1 MNQEG
6 TIAIITTGLLPVPS
20 VMGGAVENLVQNFI
34 DENERQGGPR
44 LTVYS
49 TATPDAI
56 EKAQAYT
63 HTDFVF
69 IQTPW
74 VIRAADSIL
83 YSIFR
88 RLVDTNKS
96 ASLRAVLQRLY
107 FLRKVSKHIARKNHR
122 KILFENAIIQ
132 THILRWH
139 KNQERYKGR
148 VYVHIHNE
156 ITNFYKTYKYLVDA
170 KIIVVSKFIKDSLIA
185 KSAQGN
191 EDSGPLQNVSVLKNA
206 VDNTRFTA
214 MTRKRASKL
223 LHQQYA
229 IDASRKIVLF
239 SGRLTP
245 EKGIDVLLRALDR
258 VKEQNYQLLVVGSSF
273 FGTDIKNPF
282 LKELRDLTEAHREHV
297 TFTGYIDYDKMPL
310 LYRGCDFAV
319 LPSVC
324 NDAAPLTVI
333 ESITAGLPMITTN
346 RGGIPEYASDK
357 AAILLDTDETLEQS
371 IAKNI
376 EKLLREDDTLHA
388 MSKAGQ
394 RAAKDMTLYNYY
406 RGLLKELEE
415 K

>member
-34 DENERQGGPR
+34 DENEWQGGPR

-69 IQTPW
+69 IHTPW

-96 ASLRAVLQRLY
+96 ASLRAILQRLY

-139 KNQERYKGR
+139 KNQERYKGKI
-148 VYVHIHNE
+148 YVHIHNE
-156 ITNFYKTYKYLVDA
+156 ITNFYKTYKYLVGA

-239 SGRLTP
+239 SGRL
-245 EKGIDVLLRALDR
+245 DR
-258 VKEQNYQLLVVGSSF
+258 VKEHNYQLLVVGSSF

-297 TFTGYIDYDKMPL
+297 TFTGYIDYDNMPL

-346 RGGIPEYASDK
+346 RGGIPEYASDR

-376 EKLLREDDTLHA
+376 EKLLREDDTLQA

-394 RAAKDMTLYNYY
+394 RAAKDMTLYDYY
-406 RGLLKELEE
+406 RGLLE
-415 K
+415 KLGAE

>member
-96 ASLRAVLQRLY
+96 ASLRAILQRLY

-156 ITNFYKTYKYLVDA
+156 ITNFYKTYEYLAGA

-191 EDSGPLQNVSVLKNA
+191 EGSGPLQNVSVLKNA

-223 LHQQYA
+223 LHQQYT

-297 TFTGYIDYDKMPL
+297 TFTGYIDYDNMPL

-346 RGGIPEYASDK
+346 RGGIPEYASDR
-357 AAILLDTDETLEQS
+357 AAILLDTDENLEQS

-376 EKLLREDDTLHA
+376 EKLLREDDTLQA

-406 RGLLKELEE
+406 RGLLEKLGEE
-415 K
+415 

>member
-34 DENERQGGPR
+34 DENERQGGPH

-74 VIRAADSIL
+74 VIRVADSIL

-96 ASLRAVLQRLY
+96 ASLRAILQRLY

-139 KNQERYKGR
+139 KNQEQYKGR

-185 KSAQGN
+185 KSAQSN
-191 EDSGPLQNVSVLKNA
+191 EGSGPLQNVSVLKNA

-229 IDASRKIVLF
+229 IDASKKIVLF

-297 TFTGYIDYDKMPL
+297 TFTGYIDYDNMPL

-357 AAILLDTDETLEQS
+357 AAILLDTDENLEQS

-376 EKLLREDDTLHA
+376 EKLLREDDTLQA

-394 RAAKDMTLYNYY
+394 KAAKDMTLYNYY
-406 RGLLKELEE
+406 RGLLEKLGEE
-415 K
+415 

>member
-34 DENERQGGPR
+34 DENERQGGPH

-74 VIRAADSIL
+74 VIRVADSIL

-96 ASLRAVLQRLY
+96 ASLRAILQRLY

-139 KNQERYKGR
+139 KNQEQYKGR

-185 KSAQGN
+185 KSAQSN
-191 EDSGPLQNVSVLKNA
+191 EGSGPLQNVSVLKNA

-282 LKELRDLTEAHREHV
+282 SKELRDLTEAHREHV
-297 TFTGYIDYDKMPL
+297 TFTGYIDYDNMPL

-357 AAILLDTDETLEQS
+357 AAILLDTDENLEQS

-376 EKLLREDDTLHA
+376 EKLLREDDTLQA

-394 RAAKDMTLYNYY
+394 KAAKDMTLYNYY
-406 RGLLKELEE
+406 RGLLEKLGEE
-415 K
+415 

>member
-34 DENERQGGPR
+34 DENERQGGPH

-69 IQTPW
+69 IHTPW

-83 YSIFR
+83 YSIFQ

-96 ASLRAVLQRLY
+96 ASLRAILQRLY
-107 FLRKVSKHIARKNHR
+107 FLRKVSKYIARKNHR

-156 ITNFYKTYKYLVDA
+156 ITNFYKTYKYLAGA

-185 KSAQGN
+185 KSAQSN
-191 EDSGPLQNVSVLKNA
+191 ERSGPLQNVSVLKNA

-229 IDASRKIVLF
+229 IDASKKIVLF

-282 LKELRDLTEAHREHV
+282 L
-297 TFTGYIDYDKMPL
+297 
-310 LYRGCDFAV
+310 
-319 LPSVC
+319 
-324 NDAAPLTVI
+324 
-333 ESITAGLPMITTN
+333 
-346 RGGIPEYASDK
+346 
-357 AAILLDTDETLEQS
+357 
-371 IAKNI
+371 
-376 EKLLREDDTLHA
+376 
-388 MSKAGQ
+388 
-394 RAAKDMTLYNYY
+394 
-406 RGLLKELEE
+406 
-415 K
+415 

>member
-69 IQTPW
+69 IQSPW

-96 ASLRAVLQRLY
+96 ASLRAILQRLY

-156 ITNFYKTYKYLVDA
+156 ITNFYKTYEYLVGA

-229 IDASRKIVLF
+229 IDASKKIVLF

-297 TFTGYIDYDKMPL
+297 TFTGYIDYDNMPL

-346 RGGIPEYASDK
+346 RGGIPEYASDR

-376 EKLLREDDTLHA
+376 EKLLREDDTLQA
-388 MSKAGQ
+388 MSIAGQ

-406 RGLLKELEE
+406 SGLLEKLGEE
-415 K
+415 

>member
-34 DENERQGGPR
+34 DENERQGGPH

-74 VIRAADSIL
+74 VIRVADSIL

-96 ASLRAVLQRLY
+96 ASLRAILQRLY

-139 KNQERYKGR
+139 KNQEQYKGR

-185 KSAQGN
+185 KSAQSN
-191 EDSGPLQNVSVLKNA
+191 EGSGPLQNVSVLKNA

-229 IDASRKIVLF
+229 IDASKKIVLF

-258 VKEQNYQLLVVGSSF
+258 VKEHNYQLLVVGSSF

-297 TFTGYIDYDKMPL
+297 TFTGYIDYDNMPL

-346 RGGIPEYASDK
+346 RGGIPEYASDR

-376 EKLLREDDTLHA
+376 EKLLREDDTLQA

-394 RAAKDMTLYNYY
+394 KAAKDMTLYNYY
-406 RGLLKELEE
+406 RGLLEKLGEE
-415 K
+415 

>member
-96 ASLRAVLQRLY
+96 ASLRAILQRLY

-156 ITNFYKTYKYLVDA
+156 ITNFYKTYEYLAGA

-191 EDSGPLQNVSVLKNA
+191 EGSGPLQNVSVLKNA

-223 LHQQYA
+223 LHQQYT

-297 TFTGYIDYDKMPL
+297 TFTGYIDYDNMPL

-346 RGGIPEYASDK
+346 RGGIPEYASDR

-376 EKLLREDDTLHA
+376 EKLLREDDTLQA

-394 RAAKDMTLYNYY
+394 KAAKDMTLYNYY
-406 RGLLKELEE
+406 RGLLEKLGEE
-415 K
+415 

>member
-56 EKAQAYT
+56 EKAQACT
-63 HTDFVF
+63 HTNFVF
-69 IQTPW
+69 IHTPW

-96 ASLRAVLQRLY
+96 ASLRAILQRLY

-139 KNQERYKGR
+139 KNQERYKGKI
-148 VYVHIHNE
+148 YVHIHNE
-156 ITNFYKTYKYLVDA
+156 ITNFYKTYKYLVGA

-191 EDSGPLQNVSVLKNA
+191 EDSGPLENVSVLKNA
-206 VDNTRFTA
+206 VDNTQFTA

-229 IDASRKIVLF
+229 IDASKKIVLF

-258 VKEQNYQLLVVGSSF
+258 VREQNYQLLVVGSSF

-297 TFTGYIDYDKMPL
+297 TFTGYIDYDNMPL

-346 RGGIPEYASDK
+346 RGGIPEYASDR
-357 AAILLDTDETLEQS
+357 AAILLDTDENLEQS

-376 EKLLREDDTLHA
+376 EKLLREDDTLQA

-406 RGLLKELEE
+406 RGLLEKLGEE
-415 K
+415 

>member
-69 IQTPW
+69 IHTPW

-96 ASLRAVLQRLY
+96 ASLRAILQRLY
-107 FLRKVSKHIARKNHR
+107 FLRKVSSHIARKNHR

-132 THILRWH
+132 THILRWY

-156 ITNFYKTYKYLVDA
+156 ITNFYKTYEYLAGA
-170 KIIVVSKFIKDSLIA
+170 KIIVVSNFIKDSLIA

-191 EDSGPLQNVSVLKNA
+191 ERSGPLQNVSVLKNA

-223 LHQQYA
+223 LHQQYT
-229 IDASRKIVLF
+229 IDASKKIVLF

-346 RGGIPEYASDK
+346 RGGIPEYASDR

-376 EKLLREDDTLHA
+376 EKLLREDDTLQA

-394 RAAKDMTLYNYY
+394 KAAKDMTLYNYY

>member
-34 DENERQGGPR
+34 DENERQGGPH

-74 VIRAADSIL
+74 VIRVADSIL

-96 ASLRAVLQRLY
+96 ASLRAILQRLY

-156 ITNFYKTYKYLVDA
+156 ITNFYKTYGYLAGA

-229 IDASRKIVLF
+229 IDTSRKIVLF

-297 TFTGYIDYDKMPL
+297 TFTGYIDYDNMPL

-357 AAILLDTDETLEQS
+357 AAILLDTDENLEQS

-376 EKLLREDDTLHA
+376 EKLLREDDTLQA

-394 RAAKDMTLYNYY
+394 KAAKDMTLYNYY
-406 RGLLKELEE
+406 RGLLEKLGEE
-415 K
+415 

>member
-74 VIRAADSIL
+74 VIRVADSIL

-96 ASLRAVLQRLY
+96 ASLRAILQRLY

-139 KNQERYKGR
+139 KNQEQYKGR

-185 KSAQGN
+185 KSAQSN
-191 EDSGPLQNVSVLKNA
+191 EGSGPLQNVSVLKNA

-229 IDASRKIVLF
+229 IDASKKIVLF

-297 TFTGYIDYDKMPL
+297 TFTGYIDYDNMPL

-357 AAILLDTDETLEQS
+357 AAILLDTDENLEQS

-376 EKLLREDDTLHA
+376 EKLLREDDTLQA

-394 RAAKDMTLYNYY
+394 KAAKDMTLYNYY
-406 RGLLKELEE
+406 RGLLEKLGEE
-415 K
+415 

>member
-1 MNQEG
+1 M
-6 TIAIITTGLLPVPS
+6 
-20 VMGGAVENLVQNFI
+20 
-34 DENERQGGPR
+34 
-44 LTVYS
+44 
-49 TATPDAI
+49 
-56 EKAQAYT
+56 
-63 HTDFVF
+63 
-69 IQTPW
+69 
-74 VIRAADSIL
+74 
-83 YSIFR
+83 
-88 RLVDTNKS
+88 
-96 ASLRAVLQRLY
+96 
-107 FLRKVSKHIARKNHR
+107 
-122 KILFENAIIQ
+122 
-132 THILRWH
+132 
-139 KNQERYKGR
+139 
-148 VYVHIHNE
+148 
-156 ITNFYKTYKYLVDA
+156 
-170 KIIVVSKFIKDSLIA
+170 SKFIKDSLIA
-185 KSAQGN
+185 KSAQSNKG
-191 EDSGPLQNVSVLKNA
+191 SGPLQNVSVLKNA

-214 MTRKRASKL
+214 MTRKHASKL

-297 TFTGYIDYDKMPL
+297 TFTGYIDYDNMPL

-346 RGGIPEYASDK
+346 RGGIPEYASDR
-357 AAILLDTDETLEQS
+357 AAILLDTDENLEQS

-376 EKLLREDDTLHA
+376 EKLLREDDTLQA

-406 RGLLKELEE
+406 RGLLEKLGEE
-415 K
+415 

>member
-1 MNQEG
+1 MNQEE

-34 DENERQGGPR
+34 DENERQGGPH

-63 HTDFVF
+63 YTDFVF
-69 IQTPW
+69 IHTPW

-83 YSIFR
+83 YSIFQ

-96 ASLRAVLQRLY
+96 ASLRAILQRLY
-107 FLRKVSKHIARKNHR
+107 FLRKVSKYIARKNHR

-185 KSAQGN
+185 KSARSN
-191 EDSGPLQNVSVLKNA
+191 EGSGPLQNVSVLKNA

-223 LHQQYA
+223 LHQQYT
-229 IDASRKIVLF
+229 IDASKKIVLF

-357 AAILLDTDETLEQS
+357 AAILLDTDENLEQS

-376 EKLLREDDTLHA
+376 EKLLREDDTLQA

-394 RAAKDMTLYNYY
+394 KAAKDMTLYNYY
-406 RGLLKELEE
+406 RGLLE
-415 K
+415 KLGEK

>member
-34 DENERQGGPR
+34 DENERQGGPH

-83 YSIFR
+83 YSIFQ

-96 ASLRAVLQRLY
+96 ASLRAILQRLY

-132 THILRWH
+132 THMLRWH

-156 ITNFYKTYKYLVDA
+156 ITNFYKTYKYLAGA
-170 KIIVVSKFIKDSLIA
+170 KIIVVSKFIRDSLIA
-185 KSAQGN
+185 KSAQSN
-191 EDSGPLQNVSVLKNA
+191 EGSGPLQNVSVLKNA

-297 TFTGYIDYDKMPL
+297 TFTGYIDYDNMPL

-346 RGGIPEYASDK
+346 RGGIPEYASDR

-376 EKLLREDDTLHA
+376 EKLLREDDTLQA

-406 RGLLKELEE
+406 RGLLEKLGEE
-415 K
+415 

>member
-34 DENERQGGPR
+34 DENERQGGPH

-74 VIRAADSIL
+74 VIRVADSIL
-83 YSIFR
+83 YSIFW

-96 ASLRAVLQRLY
+96 ASLRAILQRLY

-139 KNQERYKGR
+139 KNQEQYKGR

-185 KSAQGN
+185 KSAQSN
-191 EDSGPLQNVSVLKNA
+191 EGSGPLQNVSVLKNA

-229 IDASRKIVLF
+229 IDASKKIVLF

-297 TFTGYIDYDKMPL
+297 TFTGYIDYDNMPL

-357 AAILLDTDETLEQS
+357 AAILLDTDENLEQS

-376 EKLLREDDTLHA
+376 EKLLREDDTLQA

-394 RAAKDMTLYNYY
+394 KAAKDMTLYNYY
-406 RGLLKELEE
+406 RGLLEKLGEE
-415 K
+415 

>member
-96 ASLRAVLQRLY
+96 ASLRAILQRLY

-156 ITNFYKTYKYLVDA
+156 ITNFYKTYEYLAGA

-191 EDSGPLQNVSVLKNA
+191 EGSGPLQNVSVLKNA

-223 LHQQYA
+223 LHQQYT

-297 TFTGYIDYDKMPL
+297 TFTGYIDYDNMPL

-346 RGGIPEYASDK
+346 RGGIPEYASDR
-357 AAILLDTDETLEQS
+357 AAILLDTDENLEQS

-376 EKLLREDDTLHA
+376 EKLLREDDTLQA

-406 RGLLKELEE
+406 RGLLE
-415 K
+415 KLGEK

>member
-34 DENERQGGPR
+34 DENERQGGPH

-74 VIRAADSIL
+74 VIRVADSIL

-96 ASLRAVLQRLY
+96 ASLRAILQRLY

-139 KNQERYKGR
+139 KNQEQYKGR

-185 KSAQGN
+185 KSAQSN
-191 EDSGPLQNVSVLKNA
+191 EGSGPLQNVSVLKNA

-229 IDASRKIVLF
+229 IDASKKIVLF

-297 TFTGYIDYDKMPL
+297 TFTGYIDYDNMPL

-346 RGGIPEYASDK
+346 RGGIPEYASDR
-357 AAILLDTDETLEQS
+357 AAILLDTDENLEQS

-376 EKLLREDDTLHA
+376 EKLLREDDTLQA

-406 RGLLKELEE
+406 RGLLEKLGEE
-415 K
+415 

>member
-34 DENERQGGPR
+34 DENERQGSAR

-49 TATPDAI
+49 IATPDAI

-74 VIRAADSIL
+74 VIRVADAIL
-83 YSIFR
+83 YSIFQ
-88 RLVDTNKS
+88 RLINTNKS
-96 ASLRAVLQRLY
+96 ASLRALLQRLY
-107 FLRKVSKHIARKNHR
+107 FMRRVSKHIATKNHH

-132 THILRWH
+132 THMLRWH
-139 KNQERYKGR
+139 KNQERYKGKI
-148 VYVHIHNE
+148 YVHIHNE
-156 ITNFYKTYKYLVDA
+156 ITNFYKTYEYLADA
-170 KIIVVSKFIKDSLIA
+170 TIIVVSNFIKDSLIA
-185 KSAQGN
+185 KSTQSKTH
-191 EDSGPLQNVSVLKNA
+191 SGPLQNVSVLKNA
-206 VDNTRFTA
+206 VDNTQFTA

-223 LHQQYA
+223 LHQQYK
-229 IDASRKIVLF
+229 IDASKKIILF

-258 VKEQNYQLLVVGSSF
+258 VKEHNYQLLVVGSSF
-273 FGTDIKNPF
+273 FGTDIKNSF

-346 RGGIPEYASDK
+346 RGGIPEYASDR
-357 AAILLDTDETLEQS
+357 AAILLDTDENLELS

-376 EKLLREDDTLHA
+376 EKLLREDDALQA

-406 RGLLKELEE
+406 RELLEKLGEE
-415 K
+415 

>member
-34 DENERQGGPR
+34 DENERQGGPH

-83 YSIFR
+83 YSIFQ

-96 ASLRAVLQRLY
+96 ASLRAILQRLY

-132 THILRWH
+132 THMLRWH

-156 ITNFYKTYKYLVDA
+156 ITNFYKTYKYLAGA
-170 KIIVVSKFIKDSLIA
+170 KIIVVSKFIRDSLIA
-185 KSAQGN
+185 KSAQSN
-191 EDSGPLQNVSVLKNA
+191 EGSGPLQNVSVLKNA

-229 IDASRKIVLF
+229 IDDSKKIVLF

-297 TFTGYIDYDKMPL
+297 TFTGYIDYDNMPL

-346 RGGIPEYASDK
+346 RGGIPEYASDR

-376 EKLLREDDTLHA
+376 EKLLREDDTLQA

-394 RAAKDMTLYNYY
+394 KAAKDMTLYNYY
-406 RGLLKELEE
+406 RGLLEKLGEE
-415 K
+415 

>member
-34 DENERQGGPR
+34 DENERQGGPH

-74 VIRAADSIL
+74 VIRVADSIL

-96 ASLRAVLQRLY
+96 ASLRAILQRLY

-156 ITNFYKTYKYLVDA
+156 ITNFYKTYEYLVGA

-185 KSAQGN
+185 KSAQSN
-191 EDSGPLQNVSVLKNA
+191 EGSGPLQNVSVLKNA

-229 IDASRKIVLF
+229 IDASKKIVLF

-297 TFTGYIDYDKMPL
+297 TFTGYIDYDNMPL

-357 AAILLDTDETLEQS
+357 AAILLDTDENLEQS

-376 EKLLREDDTLHA
+376 EKLLREDDTLQA

-394 RAAKDMTLYNYY
+394 KAAKDMTLYNYY
-406 RGLLKELEE
+406 RGLLEKLGEE
-415 K
+415 

>member
-56 EKAQAYT
+56 KKAKMYT

-96 ASLRAVLQRLY
+96 ASLRAILQRLY
-107 FLRKVSKHIARKNHR
+107 FLRKVSSHIARKNHR

-132 THILRWH
+132 THILRWY

-156 ITNFYKTYKYLVDA
+156 ITNFYKTYEYLVGA

-191 EDSGPLQNVSVLKNA
+191 EGSGPLQNVSVLKNA

-223 LHQQYA
+223 LHQQYT
-229 IDASRKIVLF
+229 IDASKKIVLF

-245 EKGIDVLLRALDR
+245 EKGIDALLRALDR
-258 VKEQNYQLLVVGSSF
+258 VREQNYQLLVVGSSF

-357 AAILLDTDETLEQS
+357 AAILLDTDENLEQS

-394 RAAKDMTLYNYY
+394 KAAKDMTLYNYY

>member
-1 MNQEG
+1 M
-6 TIAIITTGLLPVPS
+6 
-20 VMGGAVENLVQNFI
+20 
-34 DENERQGGPR
+34 
-44 LTVYS
+44 
-49 TATPDAI
+49 
-56 EKAQAYT
+56 
-63 HTDFVF
+63 
-69 IQTPW
+69 
-74 VIRAADSIL
+74 
-83 YSIFR
+83 
-88 RLVDTNKS
+88 
-96 ASLRAVLQRLY
+96 
-107 FLRKVSKHIARKNHR
+107 SKHIARKNHR

-156 ITNFYKTYKYLVDA
+156 ITNFYKTYKYLVGA

-229 IDASRKIVLF
+229 IDTSRKIVLF

-245 EKGIDVLLRALDR
+245 EKGIDVLLRALDW

-297 TFTGYIDYDKMPL
+297 TFTGYIDYDNMPL

-357 AAILLDTDETLEQS
+357 AAILLDTDETLELS

-376 EKLLREDDTLHA
+376 EKLLREDDTLQA

-394 RAAKDMTLYNYY
+394 KAAKDMTLYNYY
-406 RGLLKELEE
+406 RGLLEKLGEE
-415 K
+415 

>member
-34 DENERQGGPR
+34 DENERQGGPH

-74 VIRAADSIL
+74 VIRVADSIL

-96 ASLRAVLQRLY
+96 ASLRAILQRLY

-139 KNQERYKGR
+139 KNQEQYKGR

-185 KSAQGN
+185 KSAQSN
-191 EDSGPLQNVSVLKNA
+191 EGSGPLQNVSVLKNA

-229 IDASRKIVLF
+229 IDASKKIVLF

-297 TFTGYIDYDKMPL
+297 TFTGYIDYDNMPL

-346 RGGIPEYASDK
+346 RGGIPEYASDR
-357 AAILLDTDETLEQS
+357 AAILLDTDENLEQS

-376 EKLLREDDTLHA
+376 EKLLREDDTLQA

-394 RAAKDMTLYNYY
+394 KAAKDMTLYNYY
-406 RGLLKELEE
+406 RGLLE
-415 K
+415 KLGEK

>member
-1 MNQEG
+1 MNQEE

-74 VIRAADSIL
+74 VIKVADTIL
-83 YSIFR
+83 YNIFQ
-88 RLVDTNKS
+88 RLINTNKS
-96 ASLRAVLQRLY
+96 ASLRALLQRLY
-107 FLRKVSKHIARKNHR
+107 FMRKVSKHIARKKHR

-156 ITNFYKTYKYLVDA
+156 ITNFYKTYKYLVGA
-170 KIIVVSKFIKDSLIA
+170 KIIVVSKFIRDSLIA
-185 KSAQGN
+185 KSAQSN
-191 EDSGPLQNVSVLKNA
+191 EGSGPLQNVSVLKNA

-297 TFTGYIDYDKMPL
+297 TFTGYIDYDNMPL

-357 AAILLDTDETLEQS
+357 AAILLDTDENLEQS

-376 EKLLREDDTLHA
+376 EKLLREDDTLQA

-394 RAAKDMTLYNYY
+394 KAAKDMTLYNYY
-406 RGLLKELEE
+406 RGLLEKLGEE
-415 K
+415 

>member
-1 MNQEG
+1 M
-6 TIAIITTGLLPVPS
+6 
-20 VMGGAVENLVQNFI
+20 
-34 DENERQGGPR
+34 
-44 LTVYS
+44 
-49 TATPDAI
+49 
-56 EKAQAYT
+56 
-63 HTDFVF
+63 
-69 IQTPW
+69 
-74 VIRAADSIL
+74 
-83 YSIFR
+83 
-88 RLVDTNKS
+88 
-96 ASLRAVLQRLY
+96 
-107 FLRKVSKHIARKNHR
+107 
-122 KILFENAIIQ
+122 
-132 THILRWH
+132 
-139 KNQERYKGR
+139 
-148 VYVHIHNE
+148 HIHNE
-156 ITNFYKTYKYLVDA
+156 ITNFYKTYKYLAGA

-297 TFTGYIDYDKMPL
+297 TFTGYIDYDNMPL

-357 AAILLDTDETLEQS
+357 AAILLDTDENLEQS

-376 EKLLREDDTLHA
+376 EKLLREDDTLQA

-394 RAAKDMTLYNYY
+394 KAVKDMTLYNYY
-406 RGLLKELEE
+406 RGLLE
-415 K
+415 KLGEK

>member
-74 VIRAADSIL
+74 VIRTADSIL

-107 FLRKVSKHIARKNHR
+107 FLRKVSRHIARKNHR

-156 ITNFYKTYKYLVDA
+156 ITNFYKTYEYLTGA
-170 KIIVVSKFIKDSLIA
+170 KIIVVSNFIKDSLIA
-185 KSAQGN
+185 KSVQSN
-191 EDSGPLQNVSVLKNA
+191 ERSGPLQNISVLKNA
-206 VDNTRFTA
+206 VDNTQFTA

-223 LHQQYA
+223 LHQQYN
-229 IDASRKIVLF
+229 IDASKKIVLF

-346 RGGIPEYASDK
+346 RGGIPEYASDR
-357 AAILLDTDETLEQS
+357 AAILLDTDENLEQS

-376 EKLLREDDTLHA
+376 EKLLREDDTLQA

-394 RAAKDMTLYNYY
+394 KAAKDMTLYNYY

>member
-63 HTDFVF
+63 HTGFVF
-69 IQTPW
+69 IHTPW

-83 YSIFR
+83 YSIFQ

-96 ASLRAVLQRLY
+96 ASLRAILQRLY
-107 FLRKVSKHIARKNHR
+107 FLRKVSKYIARKNHR

-156 ITNFYKTYKYLVDA
+156 ITNFYKTYKYLAGA

-185 KSAQGN
+185 KSAQSN
-191 EDSGPLQNVSVLKNA
+191 ERSGPLQNVSVLKNA

-229 IDASRKIVLF
+229 IDA
-239 SGRLTP
+239 
-245 EKGIDVLLRALDR
+245 
-258 VKEQNYQLLVVGSSF
+258 
-273 FGTDIKNPF
+273 
-282 LKELRDLTEAHREHV
+282 
-297 TFTGYIDYDKMPL
+297 
-310 LYRGCDFAV
+310 
-319 LPSVC
+319 
-324 NDAAPLTVI
+324 
-333 ESITAGLPMITTN
+333 
-346 RGGIPEYASDK
+346 
-357 AAILLDTDETLEQS
+357 
-371 IAKNI
+371 
-376 EKLLREDDTLHA
+376 
-388 MSKAGQ
+388 
-394 RAAKDMTLYNYY
+394 
-406 RGLLKELEE
+406 
-415 K
+415 

>member
-34 DENERQGGPR
+34 DENERQGSAR

-49 TATPDAI
+49 IATPDAI

-63 HTDFVF
+63 HTDFVL

-74 VIRAADSIL
+74 VIKVADTIL
-83 YSIFR
+83 YSIFQ

-96 ASLRAVLQRLY
+96 ASLRAILQRLY

-156 ITNFYKTYKYLVDA
+156 ITNFYKTYKYLVGA

-191 EDSGPLQNVSVLKNA
+191 EGSGPLQNVSVLKNA

-223 LHQQYA
+223 LHQQYT
-229 IDASRKIVLF
+229 IDASKKIVLF

-297 TFTGYIDYDKMPL
+297 TFTGYIDYDNMPL

-357 AAILLDTDETLEQS
+357 AAILLDTDENLELS

-376 EKLLREDDTLHA
+376 EKLLREDDTLQA

-394 RAAKDMTLYNYY
+394 KAAKDMTLYNYY
-406 RGLLKELEE
+406 RGFLEKLGE
-415 K
+415 E

>member
-1 MNQEG
+1 MNQEE

-74 VIRAADSIL
+74 VIKVADTIL
-83 YSIFR
+83 YNIFQ
-88 RLVDTNKS
+88 RLINTNKS
-96 ASLRAVLQRLY
+96 ASLRALLQRLY
-107 FLRKVSKHIARKNHR
+107 FMRKVSKHIARKKHR

-156 ITNFYKTYKYLVDA
+156 ITNFYKTYEYLADA
-170 KIIVVSKFIKDSLIA
+170 TIIVVSNFIKESLIT
-185 KSAQGN
+185 KSMQSN
-191 EDSGPLQNVSVLKNA
+191 ECSGSLQNVSVLKNA
-206 VDNTRFTA
+206 VDNTQFTA

-223 LHQQYA
+223 LHQQYN

-297 TFTGYIDYDKMPL
+297 TFTGYIDYDNMPL

-357 AAILLDTDETLEQS
+357 AAILLDTDENLEQS

-376 EKLLREDDTLHA
+376 EKLLREDDTLQA

-394 RAAKDMTLYNYY
+394 KAAKDMTLYNYY
-406 RGLLKELEE
+406 RGLLEKLGEE
-415 K
+415 

>member
-96 ASLRAVLQRLY
+96 ASLRAILQRLY

-156 ITNFYKTYKYLVDA
+156 ITNFYKTYKYLAGA

-191 EDSGPLQNVSVLKNA
+191 EGSGPLQNVSVLKNA

-223 LHQQYA
+223 LHQQYT

-258 VKEQNYQLLVVGSSF
+258 VKEQKYQLLVVGSSF

-297 TFTGYIDYDKMPL
+297 TFTGYIDYDNMPL

-346 RGGIPEYASDK
+346 RGGIPEYASDR

-376 EKLLREDDTLHA
+376 EKLLREDDTLQA

-394 RAAKDMTLYNYY
+394 KAAKDMTLYNYY
-406 RGLLKELEE
+406 RGLLE
-415 K
+415 KLGEK

>member
-63 HTDFVF
+63 RTDFVF
-69 IQTPW
+69 IHTPW

-132 THILRWH
+132 MHILRWH

-191 EDSGPLQNVSVLKNA
+191 EGSGSLQNVSVLKNA

-223 LHQQYA
+223 LHQQYT
-229 IDASRKIVLF
+229 IDASKKIVLF

-245 EKGIDVLLRALDR
+245 EKGIDVLLRALDWVR
-258 VKEQNYQLLVVGSSF
+258 EQNYQLLVVGSSF

-297 TFTGYIDYDKMPL
+297 TFTGYIDYDNMPL

-346 RGGIPEYASDK
+346 RGGIPEYASRWHTR
-357 AAILLDTDETLEQS
+357 ICIRQS
-371 IAKNI
+371 
-376 EKLLREDDTLHA
+376 
-388 MSKAGQ
+388 S
-394 RAAKDMTLYNYY
+394 YSP
-406 RGLLKELEE
+406 
-415 K
+415 

>member
-1 MNQEG
+1 MNQEE

-74 VIRAADSIL
+74 VVRVADTIL
-83 YSIFR
+83 YSVFQ
-88 RLVDTNKS
+88 RLINTNKS
-96 ASLRAVLQRLY
+96 ASLRALLQRLY
-107 FLRKVSKHIARKNHR
+107 FMRKVSKHIARKKHR

-156 ITNFYKTYKYLVDA
+156 ITNFYKTYKYLVGA
-170 KIIVVSKFIKDSLIA
+170 KIIVVSKFIRDSLIA
-185 KSAQGN
+185 KSAQSN
-191 EDSGPLQNVSVLKNA
+191 EGSGPLQNVSVLKNA

-297 TFTGYIDYDKMPL
+297 TFTGYIDYDNMPL

-357 AAILLDTDETLEQS
+357 AAILLDTDENLEQS

-376 EKLLREDDTLHA
+376 EKLLREDDTLQA

-394 RAAKDMTLYNYY
+394 KAAKDMTLYNYY
-406 RGLLKELEE
+406 RGLLEKLGEE
-415 K
+415 

>member
-96 ASLRAVLQRLY
+96 ASLRAILQRLY

-156 ITNFYKTYKYLVDA
+156 ITNFYKTYEYLAGA

-191 EDSGPLQNVSVLKNA
+191 EGSGPLQNVSVLKNA

-223 LHQQYA
+223 LHQQYT

-297 TFTGYIDYDKMPL
+297 TFTGYIDYDNMPL

-376 EKLLREDDTLHA
+376 EKLLREDDTLQA

-394 RAAKDMTLYNYY
+394 KAAKDMTLYNYY
-406 RGLLKELEE
+406 RGLLE
-415 K
+415 KLGEK

>member
-96 ASLRAVLQRLY
+96 ASLRAILQRLY

-191 EDSGPLQNVSVLKNA
+191 EGSGPLQNVSVLKNA

-223 LHQQYA
+223 LHQQYT

-297 TFTGYIDYDKMPL
+297 TFTGYIDYDNMPL

-346 RGGIPEYASDK
+346 RGGIPEYASDR
-357 AAILLDTDETLEQS
+357 AAILLDTDENLEQS

-376 EKLLREDDTLHA
+376 EKLLREDDTLQA

-406 RGLLKELEE
+406 RELLE
-415 K
+415 KLGEK

>member
-34 DENERQGGPR
+34 DENERQGSAR

-49 TATPDAI
+49 IATPDAA

-74 VIRAADSIL
+74 VIRVADTIL
-83 YSIFR
+83 YSIFQ
-88 RLVDTNKS
+88 RLINTNKS
-96 ASLRAVLQRLY
+96 ASLRALLQRLY
-107 FLRKVSKHIARKNHR
+107 FMRKVSKYIATKNHY

-132 THILRWH
+132 THMLRWH
-139 KNQERYKGR
+139 KNQERYKGKI
-148 VYVHIHNE
+148 YVHIHNE
-156 ITNFYKTYKYLVDA
+156 ITNFYKTYKYLAGA
-170 KIIVVSKFIKDSLIA
+170 KIIVVSKFIRDSLIA
-185 KSAQGN
+185 KSAQSN
-191 EDSGPLQNVSVLKNA
+191 EGSGPLQNVSVLKNA

-223 LHQQYA
+223 LHQQYT
-229 IDASRKIVLF
+229 IDASKKIVLF

-282 LKELRDLTEAHREHV
+282 LKELRDLTETHREHV
-297 TFTGYIDYDKMPL
+297 TFTGYIDYDNMPL

-346 RGGIPEYASDK
+346 RGGIPEYASDR
-357 AAILLDTDETLEQS
+357 AAILLDTDENLEQS

-376 EKLLREDDTLHA
+376 EKLLREDDTLQA

-406 RGLLKELEE
+406 RGLLEKLGEE
-415 K
+415 